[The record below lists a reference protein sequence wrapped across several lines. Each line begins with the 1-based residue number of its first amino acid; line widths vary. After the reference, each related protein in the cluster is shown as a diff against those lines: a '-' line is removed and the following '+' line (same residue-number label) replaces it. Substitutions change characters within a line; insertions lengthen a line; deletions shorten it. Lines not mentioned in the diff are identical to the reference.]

1 MKKLLLAL
9 ALLAVLLTACGPSNF
24 ECDMALEQYND
35 GAPLEGMEV
44 QMILNN
50 NWAPDTVGDRLQ
62 ACIEGGWE
70 GYR

>member
-1 MKKLLLAL
+1 MKKLLLTIIL
-9 ALLAVLLTACGPSNF
+9 LSVLLAACGPSDF

-35 GAPLEGMEV
+35 GASLSGLEV

-50 NWAPDTVGDRLQ
+50 NWAPNTVGEALQ
-62 ACIEGGWE
+62 DCIESGWE